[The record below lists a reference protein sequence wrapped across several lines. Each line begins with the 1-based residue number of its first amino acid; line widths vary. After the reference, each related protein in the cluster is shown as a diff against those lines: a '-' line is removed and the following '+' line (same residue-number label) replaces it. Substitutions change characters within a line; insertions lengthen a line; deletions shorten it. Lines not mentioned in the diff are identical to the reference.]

1 MERPIFATSGTT
13 RDAPAEPLAAWARW
27 RPVDVAALAFTAS
40 FLGWVAF
47 GWGGAA
53 LAPAIDFTFFLPLGV
68 AVGLLQLRVAREL
81 DDRRERLAWRLLAGA
96 SFARFVSG
104 NLWGVLLLTNRGFPS
119 WLAVLA
125 SVYLVVGTAAL
136 LAFPSA
142 PLRRVDWVRFGLDG
156 LIVLT
161 GSLLIVWFA
170 AIVPWLRPSAETATR
185 DYFYTIGD
193 SLGVVL
199 SAVLYLRS
207 SKPLTRA
214 VALLLL
220 LAYVLQIVPD
230 VLLTA
235 PKLAGFRPGDTIEIA
250 WYAVW
255 ALKWAA
261 ARYSLTQLATR
272 REVVTATP
280 ADYSSGVLPY
290 VFVGAMTVV
299 LLFHLASRST
309 TDTALLLF
317 GSGAVAALLV
327 VRQYVELRERDRL
340 HQRLLDEASWF
351 RAVLQHAYAFL
362 ALVDDGGRVVFLS
375 PATERLLGA
384 DHGGVPDDALWAA
397 LHPDDAARLRG
408 IVAVRGFAPT
418 VVTCR
423 LRVADGSWREL
434 SLRLQD
440 LRDEPLVGAVMING
454 HDATREGQIMR
465 RLRDAEEME
474 ALGLFAGGLAH
485 DLNNF
490 LAVVGSLAELL
501 RAEIPAARE
510 RAIADLIAIQ
520 AATKRATALTSGLM
534 TLSRR
539 KPESRVVVEF
549 GDFVRDRLR
558 HIAADVEYRAPAG
571 RLAVRVY
578 PASLRHAVDAVL
590 NDQLAQQLP
599 GRRPA
604 VSVST
609 VTVSDP
615 EATRLELTPGRYVV
629 LDVGVPSDAAGETRS
644 ALALPNAGADWE
656 HAPDDLGML
665 LVHATMREAGGALA
679 VSWDGAHPRA
689 ALYLPGAS
697 A

>member
-1 MERPIFATSGTT
+1 MT
-13 RDAPAEPLAAWARW
+13 RDAPTDSLAAWARW
-27 RPVDVAALAFTAS
+27 RPVDVAAFAFTAS

-53 LAPAIDFTFFLPLGV
+53 FAPAIDFVFFLPLGFG
-68 AVGLLQLRVAREL
+68 VGLLQLRVAREL
-81 DDRRERLAWRLLAGA
+81 DDGRDRLAWRLLAGA

-104 NLWGVLLLTNRGFPS
+104 NIWGVLLLTNGGFPP

-136 LAFPSA
+136 LAFRSA
-142 PLRRVDWVRFGLDG
+142 PLRRVDRVRFGLDG
-156 LIVLT
+156 LIVLA

-170 AIVPWLRPSAETATR
+170 VIVPWLRSSAETAMR

-193 SLGVVL
+193 ALGVVL

-207 SKPLTRA
+207 SKPLTRT

-220 LAYVLQIVPD
+220 FAYVLQIVPD
-230 VLLTA
+230 VRLTT
-235 PKLAGFRPGDTIEIA
+235 PKLAGFRPGDLIEIA

-261 ARYSLTQLATR
+261 ARYALAQLATR
-272 REVVTATP
+272 RVAATATP

-299 LLFHLASRST
+299 LLFHLASRSR
-309 TDTALLLF
+309 TDTGLLLF

-327 VRQYVELRERDRL
+327 VRQFVELRERDRL

-362 ALVDDGGRVVFLS
+362 ALVDDDGHVVFLS

-384 DHGGVPDDALWAA
+384 GHGGVPDDALWAA

-408 IVAVRGFAPT
+408 VVAVRGFAPT
-418 VVTCR
+418 VITCR
-423 LRVADGSWREL
+423 LRVPDGSWRDF

-440 LRDEPLVGAVMING
+440 LRDKPLVGAVVING
-454 HDATREGQIMR
+454 HDATREGEIMR

-501 RAEIPAARE
+501 RVEIPAARE

-520 AATKRATALTSGLM
+520 TATKRAAALTSGLM

-539 KPESRVVVEF
+539 KPESRVVVDF
-549 GDFVRDRLR
+549 GDLVRNRLSNP
-558 HIAADVEYRAPAG
+558 ATDVEFRAPSG
-571 RLAVRVY
+571 RLAVRMY

-590 NDQLAQQLP
+590 NDQLAKQLP
-599 GRRPA
+599 GRRSA

-609 VTVSDP
+609 ETISDP

-629 LDVGVPSDAAGETRS
+629 LVVAITSDATGEARS
-644 ALALPNAGADWE
+644 ALALPHAGADWE
-656 HAPDDLGML
+656 NAPDDLGML

-679 VSWDGAHPRA
+679 VSADGAHPRA
-689 ALYLPGAS
+689 ALYVPS
-697 A
+697 AAA